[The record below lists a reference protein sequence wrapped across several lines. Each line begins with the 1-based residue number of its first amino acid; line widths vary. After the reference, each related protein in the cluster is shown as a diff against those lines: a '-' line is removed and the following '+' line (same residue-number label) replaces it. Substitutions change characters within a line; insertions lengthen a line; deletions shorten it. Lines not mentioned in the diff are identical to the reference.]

1 MSKPFL
7 ELAHKMIRGEVPP
20 APVAQLVGFR
30 MLVVEKDFCVM
41 ELDTSERHANP
52 MGTLHGGIICD
63 VADAAMGIAWASELD
78 EGESFTTLEI
88 KVNYLKPVW
97 NARLRGE
104 ARVKK
109 RGRTIGLAEC
119 DVRDEKGDL
128 VAHAT
133 STLMT
138 LRGDQARGR

>member
-7 ELAHKMIRGEVPP
+7 ELANKMIRGEAP
-20 APVAQLVGFR
+20 APPVAQLVGFR
-30 MLVVEKDFCVM
+30 MVTVEKDFCVM
-41 ELDTSERHANP
+41 ELEALPQHANP
-52 MGTLHGGIICD
+52 MGTLHGGILCD
-63 VADAAMGIAWASELD
+63 VADGAMGMAWASDLD

-97 NARLRGE
+97 NARLRAE

-109 RGRTIGLAEC
+109 RGRTVGLAEC

-128 VAHAT
+128 IAHAV

-138 LRGDQARGR
+138 LRGDAARGR

>member
-1 MSKPFL
+1 M
-7 ELAHKMIRGEVPP
+7 RGEVESPP
-20 APVAQLVGFR
+20 VGRLVGFR
-30 MLVVEKDFCVM
+30 AIAVEKDYCVM
-41 ELDTSERHANP
+41 ELEASPERHANP

-63 VADAAMGIAWASELD
+63 VVDAAIGMAWASDLD
-78 EGESFTTLEI
+78 DGESFTTLEL

-97 NARLRGE
+97 NATLRAE

-109 RGRTIGLAEC
+109 RGKTVGLAEC
-119 DVRDEKGDL
+119 EVRDEKGAL
-128 VAHAT
+128 IAYAT